1 MGIKMKKS
9 DAQVWLESIDINDL
23 PIERRAFLKYFKDLM
38 SGKTPTEIQ
47 KDRENE
53 NSKNSKI

>member
-1 MGIKMKKS
+1 MKKS
-9 DAQVWLESIDINDL
+9 DAQIWLESVDIDDL

-47 KDRENE
+47 EERLKEI
-53 NSKNSKI
+53 K